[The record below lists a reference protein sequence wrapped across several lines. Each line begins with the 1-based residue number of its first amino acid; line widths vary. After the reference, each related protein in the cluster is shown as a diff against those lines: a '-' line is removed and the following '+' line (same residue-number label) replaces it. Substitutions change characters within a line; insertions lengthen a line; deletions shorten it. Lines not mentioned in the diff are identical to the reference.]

1 MEVIHTIGRRKT
13 SFARIFLSKGKGK
26 ITVNKKNYTDYFTT
40 ATLQYK
46 IIQPFFLTDTEGS
59 YDLKVTVKG
68 GGITGQRNHY
78 MNTFLILQTLT
89 NGASEAQTVNEVST
103 TDGIQQVDVS
113 ILELLLE
120 GGIYIMAPLALMSMI
135 AIYVFIERTL
145 AIRKAE
151 KVAPDFMDK
160 IRDYIS
166 QGSFESARNL
176 CQDSDTPM
184 ARMLDKGISRIG
196 KDLKDIS
203 VAIENIGKLEIYNL
217 EKNLSSLATVAGA
230 APMVGF
236 LGTVIGMVNVF
247 LDMETAGTVR
257 VEDISSGTKQAM
269 ITTIVGL
276 IVGII
281 AYMAYNNLVSKV
293 SKVVHKM
300 EATSIEFIDILE
312 EPAA

>member
-1 MEVIHTIGRRKT
+1 
-13 SFARIFLSKGKGK
+13 
-26 ITVNKKNYTDYFTT
+26 
-40 ATLQYK
+40 
-46 IIQPFFLTDTEGS
+46 
-59 YDLKVTVKG
+59 
-68 GGITGQRNHY
+68 
-78 MNTFLILQTLT
+78 MNTFLILQTLST
-89 NGASEAQTVNEVST
+89 GASEAQAVNESSA

-151 KVAPDFMDK
+151 KVAPDFMNK

-276 IVGII
+276 SVGII

>member
-1 MEVIHTIGRRKT
+1 M
-13 SFARIFLSKGKGK
+13 
-26 ITVNKKNYTDYFTT
+26 
-40 ATLQYK
+40 
-46 IIQPFFLTDTEGS
+46 
-59 YDLKVTVKG
+59 
-68 GGITGQRNHY
+68 
-78 MNTFLILQTLT
+78 
-89 NGASEAQTVNEVST
+89 
-103 TDGIQQVDVS
+103 
-113 ILELLLE
+113 
-120 GGIYIMAPLALMSMI
+120 
-135 AIYVFIERTL
+135 YVFFERL
-145 AIRKAE
+145 MAIQRAS

-160 IRDYIS
+160 IKDYVS
-166 QGSFESARNL
+166 SGNFDSARNL
-176 CQDSDTPM
+176 CQGSATPM

-247 LDMETAGTVR
+247 LDMEQAGTVR

-276 IVGII
+276 IVGIL
-281 AYMAYNNLVSKV
+281 AYMAYNHLVSKV

-300 EATSIEFIDILE
+300 EASSIEFIDILE
-312 EPAA
+312 EPAR

>member
-1 MEVIHTIGRRKT
+1 
-13 SFARIFLSKGKGK
+13 
-26 ITVNKKNYTDYFTT
+26 
-40 ATLQYK
+40 
-46 IIQPFFLTDTEGS
+46 
-59 YDLKVTVKG
+59 
-68 GGITGQRNHY
+68 
-78 MNTFLILQTLT
+78 
-89 NGASEAQTVNEVST
+89 
-103 TDGIQQVDVS
+103 
-113 ILELLLE
+113 
-120 GGIYIMAPLALMSMI
+120 
-135 AIYVFIERTL
+135 VFIERTL

-166 QGSFESARNL
+166 QGSFDSARNL

>member
-1 MEVIHTIGRRKT
+1 
-13 SFARIFLSKGKGK
+13 
-26 ITVNKKNYTDYFTT
+26 
-40 ATLQYK
+40 
-46 IIQPFFLTDTEGS
+46 
-59 YDLKVTVKG
+59 
-68 GGITGQRNHY
+68 
-78 MNTFLILQTLT
+78 MNNFLILLSLT
-89 NGASEAQTVNEVST
+89 TGTGEAQAINEPSAA
-103 TDGIQQVDVS
+103 DGIQQVDVS

-166 QGSFESARNL
+166 QGSFDSARNL

-217 EKNLSSLATVAGA
+217 ENNLSSLATVAGA

-293 SKVVHKM
+293 SKVVHEM

>member
-1 MEVIHTIGRRKT
+1 MWT
-13 SFARIFLSKGKGK
+13 SL
-26 ITVNKKNYTDYFTT
+26 
-40 ATLQYK
+40 L
-46 IIQPFFLTDTEGS
+46 
-59 YDLKVTVKG
+59 
-68 GGITGQRNHY
+68 
-78 MNTFLILQTLT
+78 LQTLT
-89 NGASEAQTVNEVST
+89 TGAGTSESAVPEVAA
-103 TDGIQQVDVS
+103 DVIQQVDVS
-113 ILELLLE
+113 LLDLLME
-120 GGIYIMAPLALMSMI
+120 GGWYIMSPLALMSIM
-135 AIYVFIERTL
+135 AIYVFFERSL

-151 KVAPDFMDK
+151 RVIPYFMEK
-160 IRDYIS
+160 LRDYNG

-176 CQDSDTPM
+176 CQQSDTPM

-203 VAIENIGKLEIYNL
+203 VSIENIGKLEIYNL
-217 EKNLSSLATVAGA
+217 EKNLSSLATVSGA

-247 LDMETAGTVR
+247 LDMEQAGTVR

-281 AYMAYNNLVSKV
+281 AFMAYNHLVSKV
-293 SKVVHKM
+293 SKVVHQM

-312 EPAA
+312 EPAS

>member
-1 MEVIHTIGRRKT
+1 
-13 SFARIFLSKGKGK
+13 
-26 ITVNKKNYTDYFTT
+26 
-40 ATLQYK
+40 
-46 IIQPFFLTDTEGS
+46 
-59 YDLKVTVKG
+59 
-68 GGITGQRNHY
+68 
-78 MNTFLILQTLT
+78 MNTFLILQKL
-89 NGASEAQTVNEVST
+89 ASGVGQAQALDATSAS
-103 TDGIQQVDVS
+103 DGIQQVEVS

-151 KVAPDFMDK
+151 AVAPDFMDR

-230 APMVGF
+230 APMLGF

>member
-1 MEVIHTIGRRKT
+1 MWT
-13 SFARIFLSKGKGK
+13 S
-26 ITVNKKNYTDYFTT
+26 
-40 ATLQYK
+40 
-46 IIQPFFLTDTEGS
+46 
-59 YDLKVTVKG
+59 
-68 GGITGQRNHY
+68 
-78 MNTFLILQTLT
+78 LILQSLT
-89 NGASEAQTVNEVST
+89 TGAEAAETVSDIVHSET
-103 TDGIQQVDVS
+103 IQRVDVS
-113 ILELLLE
+113 ILDLLLE
-120 GGIYIMAPLALMSMI
+120 GGLWIMTPLAVMSII
-135 AIYVFIERTL
+135 AIYVFVERTL

-151 KVAPDFMDK
+151 RVPPDFMDK
-160 IRDYIS
+160 LRDYIG

-176 CQDSDTPM
+176 CQKSDTPM

-203 VAIENIGKLEIYNL
+203 VSIENIGKLEIYNL

-247 LDMETAGTVR
+247 LDMEQAGTVR

-293 SKVVHKM
+293 SKVVHNM

>member
-1 MEVIHTIGRRKT
+1 
-13 SFARIFLSKGKGK
+13 
-26 ITVNKKNYTDYFTT
+26 
-40 ATLQYK
+40 
-46 IIQPFFLTDTEGS
+46 
-59 YDLKVTVKG
+59 
-68 GGITGQRNHY
+68 
-78 MNTFLILQTLT
+78 MNNFLILQSLT
-89 NGASEAQTVNEVST
+89 TGTGEAQAINEPSVA
-103 TDGIQQVDVS
+103 DGIQQVDVS

-166 QGSFESARNL
+166 QGSFDSARNL

>member
-1 MEVIHTIGRRKT
+1 
-13 SFARIFLSKGKGK
+13 
-26 ITVNKKNYTDYFTT
+26 
-40 ATLQYK
+40 
-46 IIQPFFLTDTEGS
+46 
-59 YDLKVTVKG
+59 
-68 GGITGQRNHY
+68 
-78 MNTFLILQTLT
+78 MNNFLILQSLT
-89 NGASEAQTVNEVST
+89 TGTSEAQAINESSAA
-103 TDGIQQVDVS
+103 DGIQQVDVS

-166 QGSFESARNL
+166 QGSFDSARNL

>member
-1 MEVIHTIGRRKT
+1 
-13 SFARIFLSKGKGK
+13 
-26 ITVNKKNYTDYFTT
+26 
-40 ATLQYK
+40 
-46 IIQPFFLTDTEGS
+46 
-59 YDLKVTVKG
+59 
-68 GGITGQRNHY
+68 
-78 MNTFLILQTLT
+78 MNNFLILQTLT
-89 NGASEAQTVNEVST
+89 TGASEAQAMNELAAS
-103 TDGIQQVDVS
+103 DGIQQVDVS

-151 KVAPDFMDK
+151 KVTPDFMDK

-203 VAIENIGKLEIYNL
+203 VAIENIGKLELYNL

-247 LDMETAGTVR
+247 LDMKTAGSVR
-257 VEDISSGTKQAM
+257 VDDISSVTKQAM

>member
-1 MEVIHTIGRRKT
+1 
-13 SFARIFLSKGKGK
+13 
-26 ITVNKKNYTDYFTT
+26 
-40 ATLQYK
+40 
-46 IIQPFFLTDTEGS
+46 
-59 YDLKVTVKG
+59 
-68 GGITGQRNHY
+68 
-78 MNTFLILQTLT
+78 MNTFLILQTLST
-89 NGASEAQTVNEVST
+89 GASEAQAVNESSA
-103 TDGIQQVDVS
+103 TDSIQQVDVS

-151 KVAPDFMDK
+151 KVAPDFMNK

>member
-1 MEVIHTIGRRKT
+1 
-13 SFARIFLSKGKGK
+13 
-26 ITVNKKNYTDYFTT
+26 
-40 ATLQYK
+40 
-46 IIQPFFLTDTEGS
+46 
-59 YDLKVTVKG
+59 
-68 GGITGQRNHY
+68 
-78 MNTFLILQTLT
+78 MNNFLILQSLT
-89 NGASEAQTVNEVST
+89 TGTGEAQAINESSAA
-103 TDGIQQVDVS
+103 DGIQQVDVS

-166 QGSFESARNL
+166 QGSFDSARNL

>member
-1 MEVIHTIGRRKT
+1 
-13 SFARIFLSKGKGK
+13 
-26 ITVNKKNYTDYFTT
+26 
-40 ATLQYK
+40 
-46 IIQPFFLTDTEGS
+46 
-59 YDLKVTVKG
+59 
-68 GGITGQRNHY
+68 
-78 MNTFLILQTLT
+78 MNTFLILQTLST
-89 NGASEAQTVNEVST
+89 GASEAQAVNESSA

-151 KVAPDFMDK
+151 KVAPDFMNK

-217 EKNLSSLATVAGA
+217 EKNLSSLATVAGD

>member
-1 MEVIHTIGRRKT
+1 
-13 SFARIFLSKGKGK
+13 
-26 ITVNKKNYTDYFTT
+26 
-40 ATLQYK
+40 
-46 IIQPFFLTDTEGS
+46 
-59 YDLKVTVKG
+59 
-68 GGITGQRNHY
+68 
-78 MNTFLILQTLT
+78 MNNFLIFKSLT
-89 NGASEAQTVNEVST
+89 TGTGEAQAINESSAA
-103 TDGIQQVDVS
+103 DGIQQVDVS
-113 ILELLLE
+113 IFELLLE

-166 QGSFESARNL
+166 QGSFDSARNL

>member
-1 MEVIHTIGRRKT
+1 
-13 SFARIFLSKGKGK
+13 
-26 ITVNKKNYTDYFTT
+26 
-40 ATLQYK
+40 
-46 IIQPFFLTDTEGS
+46 
-59 YDLKVTVKG
+59 
-68 GGITGQRNHY
+68 
-78 MNTFLILQTLT
+78 MNTFLILQTLST
-89 NGASEAQTVNEVST
+89 GASEAQAVNESSA

-151 KVAPDFMDK
+151 KVAPDFMNK

-166 QGSFESARNL
+166 QGSFESASNL

>member
-1 MEVIHTIGRRKT
+1 
-13 SFARIFLSKGKGK
+13 
-26 ITVNKKNYTDYFTT
+26 
-40 ATLQYK
+40 
-46 IIQPFFLTDTEGS
+46 
-59 YDLKVTVKG
+59 
-68 GGITGQRNHY
+68 

-89 NGASEAQTVNEVST
+89 TGASETQAVNGASTA
-103 TDGIQQVDVS
+103 DGIQQVDVS

-184 ARMLDKGISRIG
+184 ARMLDKGVSRIG

-312 EPAA
+312 EPAS